1 MSALTTHLQSRFV
14 NFDLHRPIIDDDAG
28 VATFLLFNLSR
39 QIVGT
44 QQYRPHAPKTARNDP
59 REGRYFTRSK
69 SGTIA
74 VFGIESLHLNPNI
87 VFVTEGIFDAVRLTS
102 IGIPA
107 IAVLSNNPT
116 PDLKNFLQ
124 CLGRKVIVVCDADSA
139 GRALAKFGDV
149 SETLGEKDLG
159 EAEQSTV
166 DALVAKFV

>member
-1 MSALTTHLQSRFV
+1 MIQHLQSRFV
-14 NFDLHRPIIDDDAG
+14 NFDLHRPIIDATAG
-28 VATFLLFNLSR
+28 VATFLLFNLSG

-59 REGRYFTRSK
+59 REGRYFTRISK

-74 VFGIESLHLNPNI
+74 VFGIESLHLNHNI

-102 IGIPA
+102 VGVPA
-107 IAVLSNNPT
+107 LAVLSNNPT

-124 CLGRKVIVVCDADSA
+124 CLGRKVVVVCDADSA

-149 SETLGEKDLG
+149 SVTLGEKDLG
-159 EAEQSTV
+159 EAELSTV
-166 DALVAKFV
+166 DALIAKFV